1 MIHSILKTIATAAA
15 FVACAITLLAA
26 LACIADA
33 ILQSFPPA
41 PLMEI
46 GSPEFIEFYAP
57 RP

>member
-1 MIHSILKTIATAAA
+1 MIHSALKTVAAAAA
-15 FVACAITLLAA
+15 FVACAALALA
-26 LACIADA
+26 VLACIADA

-46 GSPEFIEFYAP
+46 GSPEFNEFYAP

>member
-1 MIHSILKTIATAAA
+1 MIHSALKALAAAAA
-15 FVACAITLLAA
+15 FVACALAA
-26 LACIADA
+26 LAILACIADA

>member
-1 MIHSILKTIATAAA
+1 MIHLALKTIAQAAA
-15 FVACAITLLAA
+15 VIACAALALA
-26 LACIADA
+26 ILACIADA